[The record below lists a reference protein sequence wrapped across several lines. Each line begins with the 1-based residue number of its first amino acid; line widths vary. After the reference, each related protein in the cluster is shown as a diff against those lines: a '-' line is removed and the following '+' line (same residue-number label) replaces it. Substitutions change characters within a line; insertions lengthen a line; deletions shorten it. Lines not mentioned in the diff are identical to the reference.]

1 MFPVRHVS
9 AIVTVL
15 VMPVASGMLTG
26 CVLNLRPPAPPSL
39 ADSVVARGRL
49 NRALVDYFRSAV
61 PYRPDL
67 AMALGLTVD
76 LLPPHGEAAARNA
89 TRLSMQ
95 LAPLLDELDAEALTP
110 REYVALQSLQW
121 EAETQAAAY
130 AFADLDLSLLSPRNS
145 PLRTIVDVIRR
156 HALTSAEDIEHY
168 LSLLDD
174 AAWWISGIR
183 GALEHQQARG
193 TVPPADA
200 VLAFSKWLKELRQ
213 LTDAGALLQPKD
225 RLVAVD
231 SFWTDSVRA
240 RERQVQGVRL
250 VAAMDSLLS
259 WLETSYTT
267 TALARPGLWQY
278 AGGKEYYRHLLRRSS
293 GLEITPEEAHRVG
306 LSELNRLDSLLAI
319 IRRDAGW
326 NPSAAALQDSLRRIP
341 RLAVGSLEAVMAR
354 VRTSQPQF
362 RDTMESA
369 ISALPSSSP
378 VLRAATPL
386 ERWLY
391 PDGYVIPPAVSDSIV
406 TVVATQAWADPDALV
421 EGTGLDFRWLWPGAA
436 LATAVGFT
444 TDESLGFVLLHPNP
458 ATQDGWAAYA
468 ASLAGQLGSRDQP
481 LDVYGRLL
489 HDARNAAL
497 LVVDTGIHYFG
508 WSKAQGLALLGGY
521 SLAGDAALDAMLCDR
536 VIATPGQAGAATL
549 GRREFAAMRAWM
561 EGELGTGF
569 SAPAWHAELL
579 SLGPAPLPVLGAHLE
594 WWEWSVRDR
603 RAKALEARTPGQ

>member
-1 MFPVRHVS
+1 
-9 AIVTVL
+9 
-15 VMPVASGMLTG
+15 MPVASGMLTG
-26 CVLNLRPPAPPSL
+26 CVLNLRAPAPPSL
-39 ADSVVARGRL
+39 ADSIVARGRL
-49 NRALVDYFRSAV
+49 NRALAGYFRSAV

-67 AMALGLTVD
+67 AMALGLMVD
-76 LLPPHGEAAARNA
+76 VLPPHGAAGARNA
-89 TRLSMQ
+89 TRFSMELGSW
-95 LAPLLDELDAEALTP
+95 LAELDTEALTP
-110 REYVALQSLQW
+110 REYVALQSLEW

-145 PLRTIVDVIRR
+145 PLRMIVDVIRR
-156 HALTSAEDIEHY
+156 HPLAGADDIEHY
-168 LSLLDD
+168 LVLLED

-193 TVPPADA
+193 TVPPVDA
-200 VLAFSKWLKELRQ
+200 VLAFSKWLRELRQ
-213 LTDAGALLQPKD
+213 LTDAGALLKPKD
-225 RLVAVD
+225 RVVAVD

-259 WLETSYTT
+259 WLDTSYTT
-267 TALARPGLWQY
+267 TALPRPGLWQY

-319 IRRDAGW
+319 IRHDAGW
-326 NPSAAALQDSLRRIP
+326 NPSAATVHDSLRRIP
-341 RLAVGSLEAVMAR
+341 RLAIGSLETVMAR
-354 VRTSQPQF
+354 VMASQTQF
-362 RDTMESA
+362 RDTMASA

-391 PDGYVIPPAVSDSIV
+391 PDGYVIPPPVSDSIV

-421 EGTGLDFRWLWPGAA
+421 EGTGVGFRWLWPGAA
-436 LATAVGFT
+436 LATAVGST
-444 TDESLGFVLLHPNP
+444 TDEALGFVLLHPNL
-458 ATQDGWAAYA
+458 ATEGGWAAYA
-468 ASLAGQLGSRDQP
+468 ASLAGELGSHDP

-489 HDARNAAL
+489 HEARNAAL

-508 WSKAQGLALLGGY
+508 WSKAQGLALLRRY
-521 SLAGDAALDAMLCDR
+521 SLASDVALDAMLCDR

-561 EGELGTGF
+561 EGELGSGF
-569 SAPAWHAELL
+569 RAPAWHAELL
-579 SLGPAPLPVLGAHLE
+579 SLGAAPLPVLGAHLE
-594 WWEWSVRDR
+594 WWEWSVRDL